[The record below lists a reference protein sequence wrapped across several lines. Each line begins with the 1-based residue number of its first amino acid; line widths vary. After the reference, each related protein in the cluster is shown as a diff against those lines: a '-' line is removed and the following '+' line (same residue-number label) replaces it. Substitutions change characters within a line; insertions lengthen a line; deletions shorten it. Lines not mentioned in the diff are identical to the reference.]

1 MDQIMKETM
10 KAIVCTKYGPPEVLQ
25 LKEVEKPVPRKN
37 EVCIKIHA
45 TAVTASDC
53 IVRGFKLPRWSPL
66 GLMMGLA
73 LGFKK
78 PRQSILGM
86 VLAGD
91 IESIG
96 KDVKRF
102 KKGDQVYGMTG
113 FGFGTYTEYKCMSEE
128 KCLVKKPS
136 NVSYEEAAAVTYGGI
151 IAGHFLKKGNI
162 QNGQKVLIYGASGAI
177 GTTAV
182 QLAKYYGAEVT
193 GVCSTTNLELV
204 KSLGADKVI
213 DYTKEDLIRRGEL
226 YDFILDAVGKSK
238 SSKLKLQCKKVL
250 TKNGKYSSVDKGSPK
265 SLTEYLELLN
275 KLMEAEQFRSVID
288 KRYPLEE
295 IVEAHRHVDKGHK
308 KGNVVITVVNNKRDE
323 K

>member
-1 MDQIMKETM
+1 M

-37 EVCIKIHA
+37 EVCIKIFA

-73 LGFKK
+73 LGFTK
-78 PRQSILGM
+78 PRQPILGM
-86 VLAGD
+86 VLAGE

-113 FGFGTYTEYKCMSEE
+113 LGFATYAEYKCMSEKE
-128 KCLVKKPS
+128 CLVKKPS
-136 NVSYEEAAAVTYGGI
+136 NVSYEEAAAVAYGGI
-151 IAGHFLKKGNI
+151 LAGHFLKKGNI
-162 QNGQKVLIYGASGAI
+162 QSRQKVLIYGASGAN

-182 QLAKYYGAEVT
+182 QLAKHYGAEVT

-204 KSLGADKVI
+204 KSLGADTVI
-213 DYTKEDLIRRGEL
+213 DYTKEDLISRGER
-226 YDFILDAVGKSK
+226 YDLIFDAVGRKK
-238 SSKLKLQCKKVL
+238 SSKLKSQCKKVL
-250 TKNGKYSSVDKGSPK
+250 TKNGKYMSVDRGSPK
-265 SLTEYLELLN
+265 SLTEYLDLLN
-275 KLMEAEQFRSVID
+275 ELMEAGHFKAVID
-288 KRYPLEE
+288 RSYPLEQ
-295 IVEAHRHVDKGHK
+295 IVEAHRYVDKGHK
-308 KGNVVITVVNNKRDE
+308 KGNVVITVKHKNKT
-323 K
+323 